1 MGDYGEG
8 GDSVHFLLIAVK
20 NGPED
25 AAPHKTGALQSNLL
39 YKMWTVYKLEYSIE
53 RAGCDPAKD
62 SDAPLIGVAFHWQ
75 SNVNVQHVGVED
87 MVLLSKLTEQ
97 AIADNLKKRLHGN
110 SIFTY
115 IGPVLISVNPFK
127 QMPYFTEK
135 DMDQYQGAAQYENP
149 PHIYA
154 LADNMYRNML
164 IDNES
169 QCVIISG
176 ESGAGK
182 TVAAKYIMSYISR
195 ISGGGPKV
203 Q

>member
-1 MGDYGEG
+1 
-8 GDSVHFLLIAVK
+8 
-20 NGPED
+20 
-25 AAPHKTGALQSNLL
+25 
-39 YKMWTVYKLEYSIE
+39 
-53 RAGCDPAKD
+53 
-62 SDAPLIGVAFHWQ
+62 
-75 SNVNVQHVGVED
+75 
-87 MVLLSKLTEQ
+87 MVLLSKLSEQ
-97 AIADNLKKRLHGN
+97 SIADNLKKRFHGN

-182 TVAAKYIMSYISR
+182 T
-195 ISGGGPKV
+195 
-203 Q
+203 